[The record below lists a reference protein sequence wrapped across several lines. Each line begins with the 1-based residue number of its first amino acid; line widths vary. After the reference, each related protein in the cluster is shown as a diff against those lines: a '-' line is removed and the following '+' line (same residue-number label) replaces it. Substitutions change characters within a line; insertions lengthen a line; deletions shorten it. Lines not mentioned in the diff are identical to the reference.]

1 MRLHTRRPA
10 LTLPG
15 VDLDRYDRR
24 AVTPAARATVR
35 MRTRREAPAPKPW
48 LCVLLAVDTAA
59 TSGWCISVT
68 GQREDSGEVD
78 TLDAA
83 ELARVVR
90 CAVDLGEARA
100 LPVVLVLEAPWGG
113 SMAVLVAL
121 GAARERWLRAWRDAD
136 QASARVVRVK
146 PSTWRSAVLGGHYV
160 SAPREETREQEQLVA
175 RAIVGRAVGSD
186 EAAAVCI
193 ARWAGHAAI
202 VGRAIGKR
210 ASKAS
215 LRAWTSSVPL
225 TAAAVDVGAAIR
237 RAKAARSREKFDAI

>member
-1 MRLHTRRPA
+1 MRLRARP
-10 LTLPG
+10 LTLALPG
-15 VDLDRYDRR
+15 IDLDRYGRR

-48 LCVLLAVDTAA
+48 LCVLLAVDTAC
-59 TSGWCISVT
+59 TSGWCISVA
-68 GQREDSGEVD
+68 GEREDSGEVD

-90 CAVDLGEARA
+90 CAVNLGEARA

-121 GAARERWLRAWRDAD
+121 GAARERWLRAWRDVD
-136 QASARVVRVK
+136 QAAGRVVRVV
-146 PSTWRSAVLGGHYV
+146 PSTWRSAVLGGRFV

-193 ARWAGHAAI
+193 ARWAGHAAA
-202 VGRAIGKR
+202 VGRAIGRR
-210 ASKAS
+210 AAKAS

-225 TAAAVDVGAAIR
+225 TAAAVDIGAAVR
-237 RAKAARSREKFDAI
+237 RAKRAKRVEVSA